1 MSSPIIE
8 TERTISRPFTMDDLD
23 ELAAMRADP
32 DVARYLG
39 DGDPH
44 PREKVETRL
53 KFYLQCYET
62 HGFGSSAT
70 MLKGDPALVG
80 ACGLQP
86 LEDSGEIEIGYSF
99 IKPLWGQG
107 FATEVAEGWFR
118 YGFLERELTRIVAV
132 CNPENVGSYRVMEK
146 LGMTHGGMR
155 RHYEMDLTYYAITR
169 EEFLR
174 SRGIS

>member
-32 DVARYLG
+32 DVALYLG
-39 DGDPH
+39 DGNPH

-53 KFYLQCYET
+53 KFYIRCYET

-70 MLKGDPALVG
+70 FLKGEPALIG

-86 LEDSGEIEIGYSF
+86 LEDSGEIEVGYSF

-118 YGFLERELTRIVAV
+118 YGFLQRELPRIVAV

-146 LGMTHGGMR
+146 LGMAHGGMR
-155 RHYEMDLTYYAITR
+155 RHYDMDLTYYAITR
-169 EEFLR
+169 DEYLR